1 VWIAT
6 SIERA
11 KKQS

>member
-1 VWIAT
+1 MADNT

-11 KKQS
+11 KK